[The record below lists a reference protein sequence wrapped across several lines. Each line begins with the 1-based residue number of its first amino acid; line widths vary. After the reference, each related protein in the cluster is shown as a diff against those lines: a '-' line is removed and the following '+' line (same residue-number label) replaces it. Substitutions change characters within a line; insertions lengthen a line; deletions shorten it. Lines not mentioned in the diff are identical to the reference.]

1 MARTTLESLVL
12 GGIRVK
18 AGVKTMLVREGSK
31 RGHDQTSASMSHPR
45 HLSPSWPMDH
55 DQTDS
60 RCDLFDEGAAIRA
73 GRSVSS
79 AGVPVCPAGAA
90 HEVSGRSGRTIRAR
104 WSLAEGGPCSTA
116 VRVVAASFQLADTL
130 GKLKTCPH
138 GVTSA
143 ANEQP
148 AYCVGGSVLA
158 RFSPFAADGM
168 KQMPAKQARGKTG
181 LAWPM
186 PMPAM
191 PSAST
196 RGA

>member
-12 GGIRVK
+12 GGIRVN
-18 AGVKTMLVREGSK
+18 AGVKTSLVREGSK

-45 HLSPSWPMDH
+45 HLSPYWPMDH

-60 RCDLFDEGAAIRA
+60 RFALRALTQPGSPHAAIRA

-116 VRVVAASFQLADTL
+116 VRVVAASFQLADML

-143 ANEQP
+143 ANGPLGQ
-148 AYCVGGSVLA
+148 
-158 RFSPFAADGM
+158 FSRLAADGM
-168 KQMPAKQARGKTG
+168 KQMPPKQARGKTG

>member
-12 GGIRVK
+12 GGIRVN
-18 AGVKTMLVREGSK
+18 AGVKTSLVREGSK

-45 HLSPSWPMDH
+45 HLSPYWPMDH

-60 RCDLFDEGAAIRA
+60 RYLFNETAIRA

-79 AGVPVCPAGAA
+79 ASVPVCPARAA

-116 VRVVAASFQLADTL
+116 VRRFGALARTR
-130 GKLKTCPH
+130 
-138 GVTSA
+138 TSG
-143 ANEQP
+143 ANGQP

-168 KQMPAKQARGKTG
+168 KQMPPKQAHGKTG

-191 PSAST
+191 PSART

>member
-12 GGIRVK
+12 GGIRVN
-18 AGVKTMLVREGSK
+18 AGVKTSLVREGSK

-45 HLSPSWPMDH
+45 HLSLSWPMDH
-55 DQTDS
+55 YPTDS
-60 RCDLFDEGAAIRA
+60 RCDLFDQDAAIRA
-73 GRSVSS
+73 GRSVSPAS
-79 AGVPVCPAGAA
+79 VPVRCPVESDISLT
-90 HEVSGRSGRTIRAR
+90 HGRTIRAR

-116 VRVVAASFQLADTL
+116 VRRFGVLARTR
-130 GKLKTCPH
+130 
-138 GVTSA
+138 TSA

-168 KQMPAKQARGKTG
+168 KQMPLKQARGKTG

-191 PSAST
+191 PSARA

>member
-12 GGIRVK
+12 GGIRVN
-18 AGVKTMLVREGSK
+18 AGVKTSLVREGSK

-45 HLSPSWPMDH
+45 HLSPYWPMDH

-60 RCDLFDEGAAIRA
+60 RFALRALTQPGSPHAAIRA

-79 AGVPVCPAGAA
+79 ASVPVCPAGAA

-116 VRVVAASFQLADTL
+116 VRRFGVLAMTR
-130 GKLKTCPH
+130 
-138 GVTSA
+138 TSG
-143 ANEQP
+143 ANELP
-148 AYCVGGSVLA
+148 AYCVRGSVLA

-168 KQMPAKQARGKTG
+168 KQMPLKQARGKTG

-186 PMPAM
+186 PAM
-191 PSAST
+191 PSARA

>member
-12 GGIRVK
+12 GGIRVN
-18 AGVKTMLVREGSK
+18 AGVKTSLVREGSK

-45 HLSPSWPMDH
+45 HLSPYWPMDH

-60 RCDLFDEGAAIRA
+60 RFALRALTQPGSPHAAIRA

-79 AGVPVCPAGAA
+79 ASVPVLCPAGAA

-116 VRVVAASFQLADTL
+116 VRRFGDLARTR
-130 GKLKTCPH
+130 
-138 GVTSA
+138 TSA
-143 ANEQP
+143 ANGP
-148 AYCVGGSVLA
+148 LGHPT
-158 RFSPFAADGM
+158 FSRIGAASGM
-168 KQMPAKQARGKTG
+168 KQLPLKKQARGKTR

-186 PMPAM
+186 PADAM

>member
-18 AGVKTMLVREGSK
+18 AGVKTSLVREGSK

-45 HLSPSWPMDH
+45 HLSLSWPMDH
-55 DQTDS
+55 YPTDS
-60 RCDLFDEGAAIRA
+60 RCDLFDQDAAIRA

-79 AGVPVCPAGAA
+79 ASVPVRCPAGAA

-116 VRVVAASFQLADTL
+116 VRRSGSLATTRTSGANGPL
-130 GKLKTCPH
+130 GHPT
-138 GVTSA
+138 
-143 ANEQP
+143 
-148 AYCVGGSVLA
+148 
-158 RFSPFAADGM
+158 FSRFAADGGI
-168 KQMPAKQARGKTG
+168 KQPLVKQARGKTR

-186 PMPAM
+186 PADAM

>member
-12 GGIRVK
+12 GGIRVN
-18 AGVKTMLVREGSK
+18 AGVKTSLVREGSK

-45 HLSPSWPMDH
+45 HLSLSWPMDH
-55 DQTDS
+55 YPTDS
-60 RCDLFDEGAAIRA
+60 RCDLFDQDAAIRA

-79 AGVPVCPAGAA
+79 ASVPVCPAGAA

-116 VRVVAASFQLADTL
+116 VRRFGALAITR
-130 GKLKTCPH
+130 
-138 GVTSA
+138 TSA

-168 KQMPAKQARGKTG
+168 KQMPLKQAHGKTG

-191 PSAST
+191 PSARA

>member
-12 GGIRVK
+12 GGIRVN
-18 AGVKTMLVREGSK
+18 AGVKTSLVREGSK

-45 HLSPSWPMDH
+45 HLSPYWPMDH

-60 RCDLFDEGAAIRA
+60 RYLFDETAIRA
-73 GRSVSS
+73 GRSVSPAS
-79 AGVPVCPAGAA
+79 VPVRCPVESDISLT
-90 HEVSGRSGRTIRAR
+90 HGRTIRAR

-116 VRVVAASFQLADTL
+116 VRRFGAFARTR
-130 GKLKTCPH
+130 
-138 GVTSA
+138 TSG

-168 KQMPAKQARGKTG
+168 KQMPLKQARGKTG

-191 PSAST
+191 PSARA

>member
-60 RCDLFDEGAAIRA
+60 RCDLFDEIAAIRA

-79 AGVPVCPAGAA
+79 AGVPVRCPVASDLSLA
-90 HEVSGRSGRTIRAR
+90 HGRTIRAR

-116 VRVVAASFQLADTL
+116 VRRFGVLAMTR
-130 GKLKTCPH
+130 
-138 GVTSA
+138 TSA

-168 KQMPAKQARGKTG
+168 KQMPLKQARGKTG

>member
-1 MARTTLESLVL
+1 MALTTLESLVL

-31 RGHDQTSASMSHPR
+31 RGHDQISARPSRSMSH
-45 HLSPSWPMDH
+45 PSWPMDH

-60 RCDLFDEGAAIRA
+60 RCDLFDEIAAIRA

-79 AGVPVCPAGAA
+79 ASVPVSSLADLA
-90 HEVSGRSGRTIRAR
+90 GRTIRMR

-116 VRVVAASFQLADTL
+116 VRRIGSLAT
-130 GKLKTCPH
+130 TR
-138 GVTSA
+138 TSA
-143 ANEQP
+143 ANEP
-148 AYCVGGSVLA
+148 LA
-158 RFSPFAADGM
+158 HPRFSRIQADGM
-168 KQMPAKQARGKTG
+168 KQMPLKKQAFGKTK

-186 PMPAM
+186 PAG
-191 PSAST
+191 AFGST

>member
-18 AGVKTMLVREGSK
+18 AGVKTSLVREGSK

-60 RCDLFDEGAAIRA
+60 RCDLFDEDAAIRA

-79 AGVPVCPAGAA
+79 ASVPVCPAGAA

-116 VRVVAASFQLADTL
+116 VRRFGDLARTR
-130 GKLKTCPH
+130 
-138 GVTSA
+138 TSA

>member
-60 RCDLFDEGAAIRA
+60 RCDLFDEIAAIRA

-79 AGVPVCPAGAA
+79 ASVPVCYPADLA
-90 HEVSGRSGRTIRAR
+90 GRTIRAR

-116 VRVVAASFQLADTL
+116 VRRFGVLAMTR
-130 GKLKTCPH
+130 
-138 GVTSA
+138 TSA

-168 KQMPAKQARGKTG
+168 KQMPLKQARGKTG